1 MVRGNRVETPK
12 PPHEISRMIDRVL
25 AQCSIPP
32 SEGLVDL
39 IRRYIEL
46 LEQWNRK
53 VNLTRTRGLEE
64 LIQLHF
70 AESFFGAALIQ
81 PGEGPILDLGSG
93 AGFPGMAMSLVLPE
107 ESIYL
112 VESRVKKA
120 AFLSTVRRELKR
132 NQVLVVHRTLEECLP
147 SLFPTPPGLLTLRA
161 VGDPAGLAKQSR
173 PLFRSQSQLLFYSTS
188 SQANEIREALPE
200 VEWQKDYR
208 IPWSREKLLLK
219 GHWKS

>member
-1 MVRGNRVETPK
+1 MQTRK
-12 PPHEISRMIDRVL
+12 PPIEISRRIDRVL
-25 AQCSIPP
+25 EQCSIPP

-53 VNLTRTRGLEE
+53 VNLTRTQGLEE

-107 ESIYL
+107 ESYYL

-120 AFLSTVRRELKR
+120 AFLSTVRRELQR
-132 NQVLVVHRTLEECLP
+132 NQVTVVHRTLEQCQP
-147 SLFPTPPGLLTLRA
+147 SLFPVPPGLLTLRA
-161 VGDPAGLAKQSR
+161 VGDPVRLAKQSQ
-173 PLFRSQSQLLFYSTS
+173 PLFRRQSRLLFYSTS
-188 SQANEIREALPE
+188 SQADAIREALPE
-200 VEWQKDYR
+200 VEWQRVDR

-219 GHWKS
+219 GRWKS